1 MATIDDCTLQDIRRV
16 RDRRGTLAF
25 IEGGIDLGFE
35 IKRIYYTYDVPSQST
50 RAGHAHRALRQMYI
64 AVSGAFDVV
73 LDDGRKRRTVTLNR
87 PDVGLNL
94 VPGIWREIVNF
105 STNAVLLVLASE
117 HYDEADYIRRYAD
130 FKAAV
135 KDGTL

>member
-130 FKAAV
+130 FKVAV